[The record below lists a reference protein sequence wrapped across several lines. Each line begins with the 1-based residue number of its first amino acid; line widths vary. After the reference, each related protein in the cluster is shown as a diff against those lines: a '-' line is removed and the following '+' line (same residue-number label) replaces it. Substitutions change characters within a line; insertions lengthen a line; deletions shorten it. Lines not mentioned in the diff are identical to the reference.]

1 MPPDLKLE
9 DDVRLEKIAF
19 SEGRTIT
26 SDLSLTQCSVLL
38 SQFFLLKRSK
48 PKDSLLKEEL
58 MPYLDAILSNKN
70 INWCLKSMALLE
82 RTKLE
87 KNEKRGVERA
97 LMQMQTLVDNIP
109 WPKGSSCQSRFD
121 LFVSKKTGIWG
132 QFEKEILNAVLH

>member
-58 MPYLDAILSNKN
+58 MPYIDAILTNKN
-70 INWCLKSMALLE
+70 TNWCLKSMALLE

-87 KNEKRGVERA
+87 KSEKRGVERA
-97 LMQMQTLVDNIP
+97 LLQIQTLVD
-109 WPKGSSCQSRFD
+109 R
-121 LFVSKKTGIWG
+121 
-132 QFEKEILNAVLH
+132 